1 MGSLSFATGN
11 IPTGNA
17 AATIANSTAFKGVVF
32 AAILLGAV
40 LVGLDTVPTVHESW
54 GQAIKIVD
62 LAVIA
67 IFVIEVIVK
76 IAAWGRQPWRYFLD
90 PWNLFDFSVT
100 VLCVLPLNSNFVQV
114 LRLGRVARSL
124 RLVSALPRL
133 QMIVG
138 ALLRSLPSFG
148 WITLLLFTMLYTYS
162 VMGVHLFGDNDPE
175 HFGSLWSSLLTMFGV
190 LTLEGWLDL
199 MQAQMRGLPR
209 PDGSP
214 GIASP
219 IAAPIFFVTFIMTG
233 TMIFLNLLVGVIV
246 NSMSELPD
254 GERDGA
260 GPRASASPLPR
271 LHAPGTEHPHD
282 ALLAERLAQLER
294 LLAEMRADL
303 RRGR

>member
-1 MGSLSFATGN
+1 
-11 IPTGNA
+11 
-17 AATIANSTAFKGVVF
+17 
-32 AAILLGAV
+32 
-40 LVGLDTVPTVHESW
+40 
-54 GQAIKIVD
+54 
-62 LAVIA
+62 
-67 IFVIEVIVK
+67 
-76 IAAWGRQPWRYFLD
+76 
-90 PWNLFDFSVT
+90 VT

-162 VMGVHLFGDNDPE
+162 VMGVHLFGANDPE

-199 MQAQMRGLPR
+199 MRDQMNGLPK

-219 IAAPIFFVTFIMTG
+219 IAAPVFFVTFIMTG

-254 GERDGA
+254 GERDDAGA
-260 GPRASASPLPR
+260 STSASPLPR
-271 LHAPGTEHPHD
+271 LHAPGTEQPHD